1 MTEGSPRAVTFWSR
15 DSQLIVDNA
24 ARSVFVDGNEVSL
37 TPTEFDI
44 LAFLCTRAGTVV
56 PTPELIEAVWGS
68 WYGPVDHVFVHIH
81 HIRRKLGA
89 CGKLIVTKRKAG
101 YLLRVE
107 RRETPPPPPWPQIT
121 RDYADLLHEDA
132 LQRGSIWLLVDRDR
146 RVSWVSDSLTH
157 HLGWVPGQLVGK
169 PPWTLALEGEEGK
182 FRRNVP
188 LPGEPTMVR
197 FETEVVNAQGSPVG
211 IQVYCQ
217 MIVDADGNRVGGIGE
232 WVVGGPVGAPPL
244 DGIAGHQRMPFRLH
258 YDGDHVLTA
267 VEPHQPFIGWNPD
280 DVIGTYFSLAG
291 LDRETTARA
300 MEALLAL
307 GRDHQISRTPVMRS
321 DGTPAIVDIRLC
333 LTMEDGVLMG
343 YTGDVRVLD

>member
-1 MTEGSPRAVTFWSR
+1 MPNHENSSDAFLAGESR
-15 DSQLIVDNA
+15 LLVDYA
-24 ARSVFVDGNEVSL
+24 ARSVYVDGDEVAL
-37 TPTEFDI
+37 TPTEFDV
-44 LAFLCTRAGTVV
+44 LACLSRRAGTVV
-56 PTPELIEAVWGS
+56 PIPELIEAVWGE
-68 WYGPVDHVFVHIH
+68 WYGPIDHVFVHVH
-81 HIRRKLGA
+81 HLRRKLGA
-89 CGKLIVTKRKAG
+89 CGSLIATKRKAG

-107 RRETPPPPPWPQIT
+107 QREPPAPPPWPQIT

-146 RVSWVSDSLTH
+146 RISWVSDSLTH
-157 HLGWVPGQLVGK
+157 HLGWAPSQLVGK

-197 FETEVVNAQGSPVG
+197 FETEVVDAEGRPIG

-232 WVVGGPVGAPPL
+232 WVVGGPMGAPPL

-258 YDGDHVLTA
+258 YDGGHVLTA
-267 VEPHQPFIGWNPD
+267 VEPHQPFIGWEPD
-280 DVIGTYFSLAG
+280 DVIGTHFSLAG
-291 LDRETTARA
+291 LDRDTTARSIR
-300 MEALLAL
+300 ALLAL
-307 GRDHQISRTPVMRS
+307 GHDHELRRTPVLRS
-321 DGTPAIVDIRLC
+321 DGTPALVDIRLRLALDGDV
-333 LTMEDGVLMG
+333 LTG